1 MYIQEADVGYEEYI
15 LTYKQAN
22 RETDRQA
29 GRHAR
34 SCSCTQKPIESTL
47 VVHTIQHTK
56 QSTPHTPH
64 IPITYPVTWCYPY
77 PHAYWPVPL
86 PAVATY
92 PASREREKST
102 IEKGNRGPKREKRE
116 RGKKVFLFL
125 SPLLPVHVRLQSAS
139 RCPRPMSAMA
149 SLALAPVAVNWAWR
163 IIVGRGGVVGSCS
176 PEEAKEQLPDS
187 DCWPTHTW
195 GGDCLVLREAR
206 ELELEYHQTIKP
218 SNWPWHVPLLV
229 MRVMRV
235 RAMGFGQP
243 YRDDDA
249 SYSTIVHTNGKGERE
264 GKGYQ
269 AE

>member
-1 MYIQEADVGYEEYI
+1 M
-15 LTYKQAN
+15 
-22 RETDRQA
+22 
-29 GRHAR
+29 
-34 SCSCTQKPIESTL
+34 
-47 VVHTIQHTK
+47 
-56 QSTPHTPH
+56 
-64 IPITYPVTWCYPY
+64 
-77 PHAYWPVPL
+77 
-86 PAVATY
+86 
-92 PASREREKST
+92 
-102 IEKGNRGPKREKRE
+102 
-116 RGKKVFLFL
+116 FL
-125 SPLLPVHVRLQSAS
+125 SPPFASPCPSAS
-139 RCPRPMSAMA
+139 TVDAHVPMSAMA
-149 SLALAPVAVNWAWR
+149 SLALAPVAINWAWR

-249 SYSTIVHTNGKGERE
+249 SYSTVVHTNGKGERE
-264 GKGYQ
+264 GKGYR